1 MSENDI
7 SKIVV
12 DACYRIHVRL
22 GPGLLESVYT
32 RILEYEL
39 AKLGLRVLREVPV
52 SFQYDGLHFDEGF
65 RTDLIVENLV
75 ILELKSV
82 EQTAPVHK
90 KQVLTYLKLTGMKL
104 GLLLNFG
111 APLMKDGI
119 SRIVNGLRD
128 PPAN

>member
-1 MSENDI
+1 MTENEI

-12 DACYRIHVRL
+12 DACYRIHVKL

-39 AKLGLRVLREVPV
+39 QKLGLQTRREVPV
-52 SFQYDGLHFDEGF
+52 SFQYEGIEFDEGF
-65 RTDLIVENLV
+65 RADLIVENLV

-82 EQTAPVHK
+82 ENIAQVHK

-111 APLMKDGI
+111 APLMKEGI
-119 SRIVNGLRD
+119 SRI
-128 PPAN
+128 ANELKE